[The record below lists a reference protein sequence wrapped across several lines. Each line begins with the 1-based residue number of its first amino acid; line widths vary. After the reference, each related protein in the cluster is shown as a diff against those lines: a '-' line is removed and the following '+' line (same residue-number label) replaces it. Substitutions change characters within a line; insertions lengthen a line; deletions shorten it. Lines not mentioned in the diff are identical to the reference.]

1 MQKKILLLSVLFT
14 FIVGTVYAGIAPT
27 NNGTTSSHVS
37 TTTNADDL
45 QEWTYTFIPNDSG
58 DSGDNDDIRDLS
70 HDHYYTWG
78 IGFTDDSNSVVTNRV
93 VSGEEEIISASFTFT
108 NIYDTTSGPS
118 WLHIHL
124 INDLDVI
131 NLPDNG
137 SGLIDVDGHEDTA
150 YNSIGTAND
159 YEFVDGARV
168 PLNEFE
174 GIGHHLTTWTTETSD
189 NPDGEIP
196 SGYYN
201 RKDLTYEFTA
211 DDIAALTSY
220 LDNNSFGFGFDPDCH
235 FMNTGFSF
243 TFTTMEKNDTP
254 GESPVPEP
262 TTMVLFGF
270 GMLCAA
276 SRMRKIAQK

>member
-1 MQKKILLLSVLFT
+1 MQKRILVVNVLFA
-14 FIVGTVYAGIAPT
+14 FIIGIVSAYAGAAPT
-27 NNGTTSSHVS
+27 NTGTRSEEPVYNDT
-37 TTTNADDL
+37 L
-45 QEWTYTFIPNDSG
+45 EQWTYSFIPTDSG
-58 DSGDNDDIRDLS
+58 DSGDDDIRDLS

-78 IGFTDDSNSVVTNRV
+78 IGFLDDPGSVVNKI
-93 VSGEEEIISASFTFT
+93 VSGDEEIISAKFTFT

-137 SGLIDVDGHEDTA
+137 SGVIDVDGHEDRA

-159 YEFVDGARV
+159 YGFVDGVWV

-201 RKDLTYEFTA
+201 RKDLTYEFTP

>member
-27 NNGTTSSHVS
+27 NNGTTSSDVI
-37 TTTNADDL
+37 TTTNADRL

-58 DSGDNDDIRDLS
+58 DSGDDDDIRDLS

-78 IGFTDDSNSVVTNRV
+78 IGFSDDANSVVTNRV
-93 VSGEEEIISASFTFT
+93 VNGEEEIISASFTFT

-137 SGLIDVDGHEDTA
+137 SGLIDVDGHTDTA
-150 YNSIGTAND
+150 DNSIGTAND
-159 YEFVDGARV
+159 YRWVDGVWV

-174 GIGHHLTTWTTETSD
+174 GIGWKLTEWSTETSD
-189 NPDGEIP
+189 TKKRITQTAKNM
-196 SGYYN
+196 
-201 RKDLTYEFTA
+201 TYEFTA
-211 DDIAALTSY
+211 DDIAVLTSY

-235 FMNTGFSF
+235 FRNTGFSF
-243 TFTTMEKNDTP
+243 TFTTMEKTDTP